1 MAYFNKKR
9 KGTAN
14 FMRGNVGGGFET
26 RGQQDDPID
35 QSGYGSAPTAP
46 IGQMQSP
53 IGQQSL
59 GQTMLGSWLAGGG
72 VGENWNQMS
81 DIYND
86 YQSYLDAQHMYMNQ
100 DSWTFSPTMTGY
112 DTVDDWWANEQAQYG
127 AGYNWWTNFG
137 PGSSSSYAQSATVDP
152 MTGGSQGGFGDL
164 GQGSIF
170 NPGFTNP
177 WGEGWGPEG
186 QGGYGDPYE
195 LDPNWNPW
203 GDQCWDQYMA
213 MGDAGLGGEFDSY
226 EDFAGVYCG

>member
-35 QSGYGSAPTAP
+35 QSGYGPAPTAP
-46 IGQMQSP
+46 IGQMQAP
-53 IGQQSL
+53 ISTFNPGQSAIESVDWY
-59 GQTMLGSWLAGGG
+59 T
-72 VGENWNQMS
+72 NWDNMG
-81 DIYND
+81 DIYDDFSAYNQAQTQWD
-86 YQSYLDAQHMYMNQ
+86 WFSQNLGTSDSYGPGTQAYDAQLAA
-100 DSWTFSPTMTGY
+100 W
-112 DTVDDWWANEQAQYG
+112 EQAQSDYG
-127 AGYNWWTNFG
+127 TGYTWWNLYG
-137 PGSSSSYAQSATVDP
+137 PGSNYGSGGGNP

-164 GQGSIF
+164 GQGSAF
-170 NPGFTNP
+170 DPGFTNP
-177 WGEGWGPEG
+177 FGEGWGPEG
-186 QGGYGDPYE
+186 QYE
-195 LDPNWNPW
+195 GNAQLDPDWNPW